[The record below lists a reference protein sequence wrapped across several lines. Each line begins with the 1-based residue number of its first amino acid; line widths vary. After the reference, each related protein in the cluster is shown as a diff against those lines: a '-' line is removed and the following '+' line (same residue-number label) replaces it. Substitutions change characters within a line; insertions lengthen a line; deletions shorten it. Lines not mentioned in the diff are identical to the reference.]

1 MAPDNVAH
9 TMTTGSENAQLLT
22 TWTKER
28 SSLKG
33 SVAEAG
39 LKLYT
44 RRLQALPD
52 PGSEKSIFLYFTDVL
67 EEDLE
72 RAASLRTKGDVKRLL
87 QECMKVD
94 EEPGFRTEILA
105 DMHYHNYAFCLSRDF
120 TPAKTSTLL
129 SIMKVVLDEAQSRRL
144 TVEDAFGVFKDLL
157 LKHSV
162 ERPPWSVA
170 IFSFSDVQVIM
181 DHMHNSF
188 FRHYRLYMYAFRT
201 HCSFS
206 FRLDDAAAGIAPM
219 LPRPVVL
226 KPSDQVEAKEQPEL
240 AELFRPSEAELAE
253 AEARRLREQN
263 QAPEDRAALIKRKVD
278 EGVKK
283 LVENFE
289 GKLKEQDERYKDKV

>member
-1 MAPDNVAH
+1 MAPDNVSQNMSTASDN
-9 TMTTGSENAQLLT
+9 GQLLT
-22 TWTKER
+22 AWTAKR
-28 SSLKG
+28 SSLKN

-39 LKLYT
+39 LKLYSS
-44 RRLQALPD
+44 RLQALPAS
-52 PGSEKSIFLYFTDVL
+52 GSEKSAFLYFTDVL

-72 RAASLRTKGDVKRLL
+72 RAALLRTKGEVKRLL
-87 QECMKVD
+87 QECMQVD

-120 TPAKTSTLL
+120 TLVKTSTLL
-129 SIMKVVLDEAQSRRL
+129 SIMKAVLDEAQSRRH

-181 DHMHNSF
+181 DHMHNTF

-201 HCSFS
+201 HCSFN

-219 LPRPVVL
+219 LPRPLVL

-253 AEARRLREQN
+253 AEARRLREEE
-263 QAPEDRAALIKRKVD
+263 PEDRAALIKRKVD

-283 LVENFE
+283 LVKTFE
-289 GKLKEQDERYKDKV
+289 GKLQEQDERYKDKI

>member
-1 MAPDNVAH
+1 M
-9 TMTTGSENAQLLT
+9 
-22 TWTKER
+22 
-28 SSLKG
+28 KG